1 MFVFEFTFR
10 YKQQRTVHVQARL
23 SGQNQK
29 SDGGQ
34 KKINLI
40 EPVSFLQSARYKLIP
55 SHITPVP
62 IDSD

>member
-34 KKINLI
+34 KKN
-40 EPVSFLQSARYKLIP
+40 QSHRTSQFFAERK
-55 SHITPVP
+55 VQ
-62 IDSD
+62 IDSFTHHSGSHRQ